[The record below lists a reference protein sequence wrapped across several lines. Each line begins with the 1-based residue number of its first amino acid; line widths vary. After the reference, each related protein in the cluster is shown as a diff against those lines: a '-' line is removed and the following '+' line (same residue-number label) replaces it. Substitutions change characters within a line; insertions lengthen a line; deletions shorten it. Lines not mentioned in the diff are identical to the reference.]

1 METQTLNEQIDINE
15 NAPRIEFK
23 QQKLS
28 DLVDTACA
36 LKRQIDELSTDLE
49 EIKTVFR
56 EIAFKEMDSY
66 AEKTIFSGTIGNI
79 EVLDDTRTVIE
90 PGILKA
96 FLENKGKGNLL
107 LKFMNVKITEVRN
120 AFGNDTVAEI
130 GTVDFKPRSKVY
142 IKPRKK

>member
-1 METQTLNEQIDINE
+1 METQTLNEQTNINE
-15 NAPRIEFK
+15 NAPRIDFK

-36 LKRQIDELSTDLE
+36 IKLQIDELSADLE

-66 AEKTIFSGTIGNI
+66 ADKSIFSGSVGNV
-79 EVLDDTRTVIE
+79 EVLDDSRTIIE
-90 PGILKA
+90 PGILKV
-96 FLENKGKGNLL
+96 FLDNKGKGNLL
-107 LKFMNVKITEVRN
+107 LKFMSVKITEVRN
-120 AFGNDTVAEI
+120 AFGSDTVDEL
-130 GTVDFKPRSKVY
+130 GNVDFKPRSKVY

>member
-15 NAPRIEFK
+15 NTPRIEFK

-49 EIKTVFR
+49 EIKAVFR
-56 EIAFKEMDSY
+56 ELAFKEMDAY
-66 AEKTIFSGTIGNI
+66 AEKSIFSGTIGNV
-79 EVLDDTRTVIE
+79 EVMDDSRTTIE

-96 FLENKGKGNLL
+96 FLEHKGKGNLL
-107 LKFMNVKITEVRN
+107 LKFMSVKVTEVKN
-120 AFGNDTVAEI
+120 AFGNETVADI